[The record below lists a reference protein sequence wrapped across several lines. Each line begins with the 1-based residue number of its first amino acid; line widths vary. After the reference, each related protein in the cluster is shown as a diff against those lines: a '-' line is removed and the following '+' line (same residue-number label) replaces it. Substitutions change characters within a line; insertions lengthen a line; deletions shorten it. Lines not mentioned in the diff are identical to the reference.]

1 VGGVV
6 PGFGYRPSWVY
17 RLVALPLIGEALA
30 RCGSAALYK
39 AALAR
44 CFHRPVREE
53 VDFFVDFGFAAR
65 TAAEARAAYLAT
77 LRHVRT
83 DFEVHA
89 EDYRRAIATLDL
101 PVLLIHGRQDR
112 VVPSAHCALVAEG
125 FAHATVRWVDE
136 CGHFPQIEQAE
147 TVNRWLVDFLVGRPA
162 PR

>member
-1 VGGVV
+1 
-6 PGFGYRPSWVY
+6 
-17 RLVALPLIGEALA
+17 
-30 RCGSAALYK
+30 
-39 AALAR
+39 
-44 CFHRPVREE
+44 
-53 VDFFVDFGFAAR
+53 
-65 TAAEARAAYLAT
+65 
-77 LRHVRT
+77 VRT